1 VRAWVEREGR
11 RAAAS
16 AGGQRGALS
25 LPNILVAQL
34 WHCAKISVKIN
45 RMSLWKKLLWIG
57 VTILGLG
64 AIGVLALSRGEQIS
78 ALWIIVA
85 GLCATAVSYRFYSK
99 WLATKVLVLNDE
111 RATPAVVRNDGKDFV
126 PTNRWMVFGHHF
138 AAIAGPGPL
147 VGPVLA
153 AQFGFL
159 PGTLWILIGATL
171 GGAVHDMIILFA
183 SVRRGGKTL
192 GQMVKE
198 EIGPGVG
205 ALALISV
212 LAIMTILLAV
222 LALVVV
228 QALAKS
234 PWGVFTIAMT
244 IPIAL
249 IMGAGLRS
257 GRVSVTAV
265 TIFGVIG
272 LGFAVWGGQFL
283 AHFPALEIWFR
294 HDEKWIA
301 WAIMIYGLAAS
312 ILPVWM
318 LLTPRD
324 YLSTFLKLGTV
335 AALAIA
341 VVLIHPALQMPAIT
355 KFIDGSG
362 LVFAGPV
369 FPFVCITIACG
380 AVSGFHSLIAS
391 GTTPK
396 MLGRESRIR
405 DIGYG
410 AMVTE
415 MMVALMAMIAACVLQ
430 PGEYFAI
437 NSKGAPTEVVAKV
450 SGAGFPVTEQGMN
463 TLAHN
468 LGESTMFNRAGGAPT
483 FAVGMAHMF
492 AGISSSPTAL
502 ALWYHFAIM
511 FEALFIL
518 TTIDA
523 GTRVGR
529 FLLQDLLGNLW
540 RPLGN
545 TRSWSANF
553 FSSFLLV
560 AAWGWFLYQG
570 IIDPL
575 GGINTLWP
583 LFGLAN
589 QLLSVIALCLATTIL
604 IKMQK
609 TKYLFITL
617 VPLVFMCIVTFS
629 AGYLKIFSANP
640 NLGLLSGAQS
650 FIEKAGSL
658 ETGKAAELVRQAA
671 VWRFDAVV
679 AASFLVLV
687 LLIVLGSANQWWQL
701 IRGTKPVVL
710 RESEFVSIDAAT
722 SGVGSEAVA

>member
-1 VRAWVEREGR
+1 
-11 RAAAS
+11 
-16 AGGQRGALS
+16 
-25 LPNILVAQL
+25 
-34 WHCAKISVKIN
+34 
-45 RMSLWKKLLWIG
+45 MSF
-57 VTILGLG
+57 LGLG
-64 AIGVLALSRGEQIS
+64 AIAILALSQGEQIN

-85 GLCATAVSYRFYSK
+85 GLCAFAISYRFYSK
-99 WLATKVLVLNDE
+99 WLATRVLVLNDE
-111 RATPAVVRNDGKDFV
+111 RATPALVQNDGKDFV

-171 GGAVHDMIILFA
+171 GGGVHDMIVLFA
-183 SVRRGGKTL
+183 SVRRRGKTL

-205 ALALISV
+205 VLALISV
-212 LAIMTILLAV
+212 LAIMIILLAV

-249 IMGAGLRS
+249 IMGAGLRTGWFS
-257 GRVSVTAV
+257 ITWITG
-265 TIFGVIG
+265 FGIVG
-272 LGFAVWGGQFL
+272 LFFAVWGGQFL
-283 AHFPALEIWFR
+283 GNYPAIEAWFR
-294 HDEKWIA
+294 HSDKWLA

-324 YLSTFLKLGTV
+324 YLSTFMKIGTV
-335 AALAIA
+335 AALAVA
-341 VVLIHPALQMPAIT
+341 VVLIHPALQMPALT
-355 KFIDGSG
+355 KFIDGTG

-396 MLGRESRIR
+396 MLERESRIR

-410 AMVTE
+410 AMITE
-415 MMVALMAMIAACVLQ
+415 MMVALMAMIAACVIQ

-437 NSKGAPTEVVAKV
+437 NTKGTPMEVVAKV
-450 SGAGFPVTEQGMN
+450 SAAGFPVTESGM
-463 TLAHN
+463 TDLAQN
-468 LGESTMFNRAGGAPT
+468 LGEQTMFNRAGGAPT

-492 AGISSSPTAL
+492 ARISASPTAL

-545 TRSWSANF
+545 TRSWVAN
-553 FSSFLLV
+553 SFASLLLV

-570 IIDPL
+570 VIDPL

-589 QLLSVIALCLATTIL
+589 QLLSVVALCLGTTLL
-604 IKMQK
+604 IKMDK
-609 TKYLFITL
+609 ARYLFVTL
-617 VPLVFMCIVTFS
+617 LPLLFMSVVTFS
-629 AGYLKIFSANP
+629 AGYIKIFSPDP
-640 NLGLLSGAQS
+640 NLGLLASARSAIAKSAQ
-650 FIEKAGSL
+650 
-658 ETGKAAELVRQAA
+658 AADANAAAVLVRQAA
-671 VWRFDAVV
+671 MYRVDIFV
-679 AASFLVLV
+679 AAAFLVLV
-687 LLIVLGSANQWWQL
+687 LLIVIGSAAEWYRL
-701 IRGTKPVVL
+701 LAGRKRVEL
-710 RESEFVSIDAAT
+710 HEAEFVPLAEVAA
-722 SGVGSEAVA
+722 G

>member
-1 VRAWVEREGR
+1 
-11 RAAAS
+11 
-16 AGGQRGALS
+16 
-25 LPNILVAQL
+25 
-34 WHCAKISVKIN
+34 
-45 RMSLWKKLLWIG
+45 MSIWKKLLWIA
-57 VTILGLG
+57 VTLLGL
-64 AIGVLALSRGEQIS
+64 ASLTIVTLSRGEQIS

-85 GLCATAVSYRFYSK
+85 GLCAAAISYRFYSK

-111 RATPAVVRNDGKDFV
+111 RATPAVVKNDGKDFV

-171 GGAVHDMIILFA
+171 GGAVHDMIVLFA
-183 SVRRGGKTL
+183 SIRRGGKTL
-192 GQMVKE
+192 GQMVKD

-205 ALALISV
+205 LLALVSV
-212 LAIMTILLAV
+212 LAIMINV
-222 LALVVV
+222 LA
-228 QALAKS
+228 
-234 PWGVFTIAMT
+234 
-244 IPIAL
+244 
-249 IMGAGLRS
+249 
-257 GRVSVTAV
+257 
-265 TIFGVIG
+265 
-272 LGFAVWGGQFL
+272 
-283 AHFPALEIWFR
+283 
-294 HDEKWIA
+294 
-301 WAIMIYGLAAS
+301 AA

-335 AALAIA
+335 AMLAAA
-341 VVLIHPALQMPAIT
+341 VVVINPTLQMPAIT

-396 MLGRESRIR
+396 MIRRESRIR
-405 DIGYG
+405 SIGYG

-437 NSKGAPTEVVAKV
+437 NTKGAPTEVIAKV
-450 SGAGFPVTEQGMN
+450 SAAGFPVTEAQMQK
-463 TLAHN
+463 LATN

-492 AGISSSPTAL
+492 ARVSTKPTAL

-529 FLLQDLLGNLW
+529 FLLQDFLGNVW

-545 TRSWSANF
+545 TRSWTANF
-553 FSSFLLV
+553 FSSVLLV
-560 AAWGWFLYQG
+560 AAWGWFLYEG
-570 IIDPL
+570 VIDPL
-575 GGINTLWP
+575 GGINSLWP

-589 QLLSVIALCLATTIL
+589 QLLSVVALCLGTTLL
-604 IKMQK
+604 IKMRK
-609 TKYLFITL
+609 AKYLFVTL
-617 VPLVFMCIVTFS
+617 VPLCFMCAVTFS
-629 AGYLKIFSANP
+629 AGYLKVFSSDSR
-640 NLGLLSGAQS
+640 LGFLSGAQS
-650 FIEKAGSL
+650 LLREASGL
-658 ETGKAAELVRQAA
+658 ADPAKAAELARQAG
-671 VWRFDAVV
+671 VWRFDAFV
-679 AASFLVLV
+679 AVFFLVLV
-687 LLIVLGSANQWWQL
+687 LAIVLGSARQWWQL
-701 IRGTKPVVL
+701 IRRTRRVVL
-710 RESEFVSIDAAT
+710 HESEFVPITPAQLAQF
-722 SGVGSEAVA
+722 

>member
-1 VRAWVEREGR
+1 
-11 RAAAS
+11 
-16 AGGQRGALS
+16 
-25 LPNILVAQL
+25 
-34 WHCAKISVKIN
+34 
-45 RMSLWKKLLWIG
+45 MSLWKKLVWFA
-57 VTILGLG
+57 VAALGTW
-64 AIGVLALSRGEQIS
+64 AVATLALFCGEHIS
-78 ALWIIVA
+78 ALWIVTA
-85 GLCATAVSYRFYSK
+85 GFCALSLSYRFYSK
-99 WLATKVLVLNDE
+99 WLDTKVLVLNDQ
-111 RATPAVVRNDGKDFV
+111 RATPAVLQDDDKDYV
-126 PTNRWMVFGHHF
+126 PTNGWMVFGHHF

-171 GGAVHDMIILFA
+171 GGGVHDMIVLFA
-183 SVRRGGKTL
+183 SIRRGGKTL
-192 GQMVKE
+192 GQMVRE
-198 EIGPGVG
+198 EIGRGVG
-205 ALALISV
+205 LLALVSV
-212 LAIMTILLAV
+212 LAVMIILLAV

-228 QALAKS
+228 QALAES
-234 PWGVFTIAMT
+234 PWGVFTIATT

-249 IMGAGLRS
+249 IMGIGLRT
-257 GRVSVTAV
+257 GKVSVTAV
-265 TIFGVIG
+265 TIFGLLG
-272 LGFAVWGGQFL
+272 LAFGVWGGQFL
-283 AHFPALEIWFR
+283 AHFPAIEGWFR
-294 HDEKWIA
+294 HDQKWLA

-335 AALAIA
+335 AMLAAA
-341 VVLIHPALQMPAIT
+341 VMLINPTLQMPAIT
-355 KFIDGSG
+355 KFINGSG

-410 AMVTE
+410 AMITE
-415 MMVALMAMIAACVLQ
+415 MMVALMALIAASVLQ
-430 PGEYFAI
+430 PGQYFAI
-437 NSKGAPTEVVAKV
+437 NMKGTPTEVVQKV
-450 SGAGFPVTEQGMN
+450 SAEGFPVTEDEMSI
-463 TLAHN
+463 LAQN
-468 LGESTMFNRAGGAPT
+468 LGEKTMFNRAGGAPT

-492 AGISSSPTAL
+492 ARISSSPTAL

-529 FLLQDLLGNLW
+529 FLLQDLLGNVW

-545 TRSWSANF
+545 TRSWTANF
-553 FSSFLLV
+553 FCSVLLV

-570 IIDPL
+570 VVDPL

-589 QLLSVIALCLATTIL
+589 QLLSVIALCLCTTIL

-609 TKYLFITL
+609 TRYLFITL
-617 VPLVFMCIVTFS
+617 VPLLFMCAVPFS
-629 AGYLKIFSANP
+629 AGYLKIFSSDP
-640 NLGLLSGAQS
+640 KLGFLSGAQS
-650 FIEKAGSL
+650 LAIQATEMSDLTKAG
-658 ETGKAAELVRQAA
+658 ELLRQAR
-671 VWRFDAVV
+671 VWQFDAIV
-679 AASFLVLV
+679 AGFFMLFVF
-687 LLIVLGSANQWWQL
+687 LIVVGSASQWWQL

-710 RESEFVSIDAAT
+710 RESEFVPVSNAQPVQA
-722 SGVGSEAVA
+722 

>member
-1 VRAWVEREGR
+1 
-11 RAAAS
+11 
-16 AGGQRGALS
+16 
-25 LPNILVAQL
+25 
-34 WHCAKISVKIN
+34 
-45 RMSLWKKLLWIG
+45 MSLWKKLLWFA
-57 VTILGLG
+57 VSALGLW
-64 AIGVLALSRGEQIS
+64 AIVVLALSRGERIS

-85 GLCATAVSYRFYSK
+85 GLCALCISYRFYSK
-99 WLATKVLVLNDE
+99 WLAAKVLVLNDE
-111 RATPAVVRNDGKDFV
+111 RATPAILQNDSKDYV

-171 GGAVHDMIILFA
+171 GGGVHDMIVLFA
-183 SVRRGGKTL
+183 SIRRGGKTL

-212 LAIMTILLAV
+212 LAIMIILLAV

-228 QALAKS
+228 QALAQS
-234 PWGVFTIAMT
+234 PWGVFTIATT
-244 IPIAL
+244 IPVAL
-249 IMGAGLRS
+249 IMGIGLRT
-257 GRVSVTAV
+257 GKVSVIAI
-265 TIFGVIG
+265 TIFGLLG
-272 LGFAVWGGQFL
+272 LAFGVWGGQFL
-283 AHFPALEIWFR
+283 ANFPAIEAWFR
-294 HDEKWIA
+294 HDQKWLA

-335 AALAIA
+335 AMLAAA
-341 VVLIHPALQMPAIT
+341 VVLIHPTLQMPAIT

-396 MLGRESRIR
+396 MLRRESRIR
-405 DIGYG
+405 TIGYG

-437 NSKGAPTEVVAKV
+437 NMKGAPAGVVAEV
-450 SGAGFPVTEQGMN
+450 AAAGFPVTEVEMQK
-463 TLAHN
+463 LAAN

-483 FAVGMAHMF
+483 FAVGMADMF
-492 AGISSSPTAL
+492 SRVSASPAAL

-529 FLLQDLLGNLW
+529 FLLQDFLGNLW

-545 TRSWSANF
+545 TRSWSANL
-553 FSSFLLV
+553 FSSVLLV
-560 AAWGWFLYQG
+560 AGWGWFLYEG
-570 IIDPL
+570 VIDPL
-575 GGINTLWP
+575 GGINSLWP

-589 QLLSVIALCLATTIL
+589 QLLSVVALCLATTIL
-604 IKMQK
+604 IKTHK
-609 TKYLFITL
+609 AKYVL
-617 VPLVFMCIVTFS
+617 VTVLPLAFMCVVTFS
-629 AGYLKIFSANP
+629 AGYLKVFSP
-640 NLGLLSGAQS
+640 DPRLGFLSGARS
-650 FIEKAGSL
+650 LLHEAAGIADPAR
-658 ETGKAAELVRQAA
+658 AADLVRQAG
-671 VWRFDAVV
+671 VWRFDAMV
-679 AASFLVLV
+679 AIFFLVLV
-687 LLIVLGSANQWWQL
+687 LLIAIGSARQWWQL
-701 IRGTKPVVL
+701 LRGTRRVVL
-710 RESEFVSIDAAT
+710 HESEFVPISAAQLA
-722 SGVGSEAVA
+722 EF

>member
-1 VRAWVEREGR
+1 MT
-11 RAAAS
+11 
-16 AGGQRGALS
+16 
-25 LPNILVAQL
+25 I
-34 WHCAKISVKIN
+34 
-45 RMSLWKKLLWIG
+45 WKKLLWIVVTLLG
-57 VTILGLG
+57 V
-64 AIGVLALSRGEQIS
+64 AAVCVLALSRGEQIS

-111 RATPAVVRNDGKDFV
+111 RATPALVQNDGKDFV

-198 EIGPGVG
+198 EIGPVVG

-244 IPIAL
+244 IPVAF
-249 IMGAGLRS
+249 IMGIGLRT
-257 GRVSVTAV
+257 GKVNVTAI
-265 TIFGVIG
+265 TIFGLLG
-272 LGFAVWGGQFL
+272 LAFGVWGGQFL
-283 AHFPALEIWFR
+283 GHFPMIESWFR
-294 HDEKWIA
+294 HDDRWLA
-301 WAIMIYGLAAS
+301 WAIMTYGLAAS
-312 ILPVWM
+312 ILPVWL

-335 AALAIA
+335 AALAVA
-341 VVLIHPALQMPAIT
+341 VIFIHPTLQMPALT
-355 KFIDGSG
+355 RFIDGSG

-415 MMVALMAMIAACVLQ
+415 MMVALMAMVAACVLL

-437 NSKGAPTEVVAKV
+437 NTKGSPTEVVAKV
-450 SGAGFPVTEQGMN
+450 SAAGFPVTENQMSI
-463 TLAHN
+463 LAHN
-468 LGESTMFNRAGGAPT
+468 LGEDTMFNRAGGAPT

-492 AGISSSPTAL
+492 ARVSASPTAL

-529 FLLQDLLGNLW
+529 FLLQDFLGQLW

-545 TRSWSANF
+545 TRSWSANL
-553 FSSFLLV
+553 FSSVLLV
-560 AAWGWFLYQG
+560 SAWGWFLYQG
-570 IIDPL
+570 VIDPL
-575 GGINTLWP
+575 GGINSLWP

-589 QLLSVIALCLATTIL
+589 QLLSVIALCLGTTIL
-604 IKMQK
+604 IKMGK
-609 TKYLFITL
+609 ARYLWTTL
-617 VPLVFMCIVTFS
+617 VPLCFMIAVTFS

-640 NLGLLSGAQS
+640 KIGFLSGAQML
-650 FIEKAGSL
+650 ILNPATVGGNVDVTK
-658 ETGKAAELVRQAA
+658 QAA
-671 VWRFDAVV
+671 VWRFDALV
-679 AASFLVLV
+679 AAVFLLLV
-687 LLIVLGSANQWWQL
+687 CLIVAGCAREWWRL
-701 IRGTKPVVL
+701 LRGTKPVIL
-710 RESEFVSIDAAT
+710 HESEFVSLSQAKVAT
-722 SGVGSEAVA
+722 T

>member
-1 VRAWVEREGR
+1 M
-11 RAAAS
+11 
-16 AGGQRGALS
+16 
-25 LPNILVAQL
+25 
-34 WHCAKISVKIN
+34 SV
-45 RMSLWKKLLWIG
+45 WKKLLWFA
-57 VTILGLG
+57 VAALGTG
-64 AIGVLALSRGEQIS
+64 AVAVLAISRKEHIS

-85 GLCATAVSYRFYSK
+85 GLCALSISYRFYSK
-99 WLATKVLVLNDE
+99 WLAAKVLVLNDE
-111 RATPAVVRNDGKDFV
+111 RATPAVLQNDSKDFV

-171 GGAVHDMIILFA
+171 GGGVHDMIILFA

-198 EIGPGVG
+198 EIGRGVG
-205 ALALISV
+205 ALALVSV
-212 LAIMTILLAV
+212 LAIMIILLAV

-228 QALAKS
+228 QALAES

-244 IPIAL
+244 IPVAL
-249 IMGAGLRS
+249 IMGVGLRT
-257 GRVSVTAV
+257 GKVNVMAV
-265 TIFGVIG
+265 TIFGLLG
-272 LGFAVWGGQFL
+272 LAFGVWGGQFL
-283 AHFPALEIWFR
+283 GHFPAIEGWFR
-294 HDEKWIA
+294 HDQKWLA
-301 WAIMIYGLAAS
+301 WAIMTYGLAAS

-335 AALAIA
+335 AMLAAA
-341 VVLIHPALQMPAIT
+341 VVLINPTLQMPAIT

-396 MLGRESRIR
+396 MLKRESRIR
-405 DIGYG
+405 SIGYG

-415 MMVALMAMIAACVLQ
+415 MMVALMAMIAACVLL

-437 NSKGAPTEVVAKV
+437 NTKGAPTEVVAKI
-450 SGAGFPVTEQGMN
+450 SAAGFPVTEAQMQK
-463 TLAHN
+463 LATN

-483 FAVGMAHMF
+483 FAVGMADMF
-492 AGISSSPTAL
+492 ARVSAGPTAL
-502 ALWYHFAIM
+502 AVWYHFAIM

-529 FLLQDLLGNLW
+529 FLLQDFLGNLW

-553 FSSFLLV
+553 LSSVLLV
-560 AAWGWFLYQG
+560 SAWGWFLYEG
-570 IIDPL
+570 VIDPL
-575 GGINTLWP
+575 GGINSLWP

-589 QLLSVIALCLATTIL
+589 QLLSVVALCLGTTLL
-604 IKMQK
+604 IKMHK
-609 TKYLFITL
+609 AKYLFVTL
-617 VPLVFMCIVTFS
+617 APLCFMCAVTFS
-629 AGYLKIFSANP
+629 AGYLKVFSADP
-640 NLGLLSGAQS
+640 RIGFLSGARS
-650 FIEKAGSL
+650 LSRAAAGIADSA
-658 ETGKAAELVRQAA
+658 KAAELVRQAG
-671 VWRFDAVV
+671 VWRFDAFV
-679 AASFLVLV
+679 AVFFLVLV
-687 LLIVLGSANQWWQL
+687 LLIVLGSARQWWQL
-701 IRGTKPVVL
+701 LRGTKRVVL
-710 RESEFVSIDAAT
+710 HESEFVPLARA
-722 SGVGSEAVA
+722 EVAISS

>member
-1 VRAWVEREGR
+1 
-11 RAAAS
+11 
-16 AGGQRGALS
+16 
-25 LPNILVAQL
+25 
-34 WHCAKISVKIN
+34 
-45 RMSLWKKLLWIG
+45 MSLWKKLIWLA
-57 VTILGLG
+57 VAGLG
-64 AIGVLALSRGEQIS
+64 TGAMAVLALSRGEQIS

-85 GLCATAVSYRFYSK
+85 GMCALAISYRFYSK
-99 WLATKVLVLNDE
+99 WLATKVLMLNDE
-111 RATPAVVRNDGKDFV
+111 RATPAVVQNDGRDFV

-205 ALALISV
+205 ALALVSV
-212 LAIMTILLAV
+212 LAIMIILLAV

-234 PWGVFTIAMT
+234 PWGMFTIAMT
-244 IPIAL
+244 IPVAF
-249 IMGAGLRS
+249 IMGIGLRT
-257 GRVSVTAV
+257 GKVNVTAI
-265 TIFGVIG
+265 TIFGLLG
-272 LGFAVWGGQFL
+272 LGFGVWGGQFL
-283 AHFPALEIWFR
+283 GHFPMIESWFR
-294 HDEKWIA
+294 HDDRWIA

-335 AALAIA
+335 AALAVA
-341 VVLIHPALQMPAIT
+341 VIVINPTLQMPALT

-396 MLGRESRIR
+396 MIGRESRIR

-415 MMVALMAMIAACVLQ
+415 MMVALMALIAACVLQ

-437 NSKGAPTEVVAKV
+437 NMKGAPTEVVEKV
-450 SGAGFPVTEQGMN
+450 SASGFPVTESDMSI
-463 TLAHN
+463 LAQN
-468 LGESTMFNRAGGAPT
+468 LGEKTMFNRAGGAPT

-492 AGISSSPTAL
+492 ARVSAGPKAL

-529 FLLQDLLGNLW
+529 FLLQDLLGNIW

-545 TRSWSANF
+545 TRSWSTNF
-553 FSSFLLV
+553 FASVLLV

-570 IIDPL
+570 VVDPL
-575 GGINTLWP
+575 GGINSLWP

-609 TKYLFITL
+609 TRYLFVTI
-617 VPLVFMCIVTFS
+617 VPLVFMCVVTFS
-629 AGYLKIFSANP
+629 AGYLKIFSP
-640 NLGLLSGAQS
+640 DPRLGFLSGAQS
-650 FIEKAGSL
+650 FVEKASAGAP
-658 ETGKAAELVRQAA
+658 EKAAELLRQAS
-671 VWRFDAVV
+671 VWRFDALI
-679 AASFLVLV
+679 AGFFLVLV
-687 LLIVLGSANQWWQL
+687 LLIVIGSAIQWWQFV
-701 IRGTKPVVL
+701 RGTKPVVL
-710 RESEFVSIDAAT
+710 RESEFVPVTQIRA
-722 SGVGSEAVA
+722 

>member
-1 VRAWVEREGR
+1 
-11 RAAAS
+11 
-16 AGGQRGALS
+16 
-25 LPNILVAQL
+25 
-34 WHCAKISVKIN
+34 
-45 RMSLWKKLLWIG
+45 
-57 VTILGLG
+57 
-64 AIGVLALSRGEQIS
+64 
-78 ALWIIVA
+78 
-85 GLCATAVSYRFYSK
+85 
-99 WLATKVLVLNDE
+99 
-111 RATPAVVRNDGKDFV
+111 
-126 PTNRWMVFGHHF
+126 MVFGHHF

-192 GQMVKE
+192 GQIVKE
-198 EIGPGVG
+198 EIGWGVG

-212 LAIMTILLAV
+212 LAIMIILLAV

-257 GRVSVTAV
+257 GKFNVTWITA
-265 TIFGVIG
+265 FGLVG
-272 LGFAVWGGQFL
+272 LIFAVWGGQFL
-283 AHFPALEIWFR
+283 AQYPAIEVWFR
-294 HDEKWIA
+294 HDQKWIA

-335 AALAIA
+335 AALALA
-341 VVLIHPALQMPAIT
+341 VVLLHPTLLMPSISR
-355 KFIDGSG
+355 FVDGSG

-369 FPFVCITIACG
+369 FPFVFITIACG

-405 DIGYG
+405 EIGYG
-410 AMVTE
+410 AIITE
-415 MMVALMAMIAACVLQ
+415 LMVALMAMIAACVLQ

-437 NSKGAPTEVVAKV
+437 NAKGTPTEVVERV
-450 SGAGFPVTEQGMN
+450 SASGFPVTEQQM
-463 TLAHN
+463 TRLASD

-492 AGISSSPTAL
+492 ARISTGPTAL

-529 FLLQDLLGNLW
+529 FLLQDFLGNLW

-545 TRSWSANF
+545 TRSWSANL
-553 FSSFLLV
+553 FSSVLLV
-560 AAWGWFLYQG
+560 AAWGWFLYVG
-570 IIDPL
+570 VIDPL
-575 GGINTLWP
+575 GGINSLWP

-589 QLLSVIALCLATTIL
+589 QLLSVVALCLGTTIL
-604 IKMQK
+604 IKMHK
-609 TKYLFITL
+609 AKYLFVTVL
-617 VPLVFMCIVTFS
+617 PLCFMCAVTFS
-629 AGYLKIFSANP
+629 AGYLKVFSP
-640 NLGLLSGAQS
+640 DPKLGFLSGARS
-650 FIEKAGSL
+650 LLHEAAGIVDPA
-658 ETGKAAELVRQAA
+658 KAADLARQAG
-671 VWRFDAVV
+671 VWQFDALV
-679 AASFLVLV
+679 AISFLVLV
-687 LLIVLGSANQWWQL
+687 LLIVLGSARQWWQL
-701 IRGTKPVVL
+701 LRGTRRVVSH
-710 RESEFVSIDAAT
+710 ESEFVPISAAQLA
-722 SGVGSEAVA
+722 EF

>member
-1 VRAWVEREGR
+1 
-11 RAAAS
+11 
-16 AGGQRGALS
+16 
-25 LPNILVAQL
+25 
-34 WHCAKISVKIN
+34 
-45 RMSLWKKLLWIG
+45 MSLWKKLLWFA
-57 VTILGLG
+57 VSALGLW
-64 AIGVLALSRGEQIS
+64 AIVVLALSRGERIS

-85 GLCATAVSYRFYSK
+85 GLCALCISYRFYSK
-99 WLATKVLVLNDE
+99 WLAAKVLVLNDE
-111 RATPAVVRNDGKDFV
+111 RATPAILQNDSKDYV
-126 PTNRWMVFGHHF
+126 PTNHWMVFGHHF

-171 GGAVHDMIILFA
+171 GGGVHDMIVLFA
-183 SVRRGGKTL
+183 SIRRGGKTL

-212 LAIMTILLAV
+212 LAIMIILLSV

-228 QALAKS
+228 QALAQS
-234 PWGVFTIAMT
+234 PWGVFTIATT
-244 IPIAL
+244 IPVAL
-249 IMGAGLRS
+249 IMGIGLRT
-257 GRVSVTAV
+257 GKVSVIAI
-265 TIFGVIG
+265 TIFGLLG
-272 LGFAVWGGQFL
+272 LAFGVWGGQFL
-283 AHFPALEIWFR
+283 AHFPAIEAWFR
-294 HDEKWIA
+294 HDQKWLA

-335 AALAIA
+335 AMLAGA
-341 VVLIHPALQMPAIT
+341 VVLIHPTLQMPAIT

-396 MLGRESRIR
+396 MLKRESRIR
-405 DIGYG
+405 TIGYG

-437 NSKGAPTEVVAKV
+437 NTKGAPAKVVAEV
-450 SGAGFPVTEQGMN
+450 SAAGFPVTEMEMQK
-463 TLAHN
+463 LAAN

-483 FAVGMAHMF
+483 FAVGMADMF
-492 AGISSSPTAL
+492 SRVSASPAAL

-529 FLLQDLLGNLW
+529 FLLQDFLGNLW

-545 TRSWSANF
+545 TRSWSANL
-553 FSSFLLV
+553 FSSVLLV
-560 AAWGWFLYQG
+560 AGWGWFLYEG
-570 IIDPL
+570 VIDPL
-575 GGINTLWP
+575 GGINSLWP

-589 QLLSVIALCLATTIL
+589 QLLSVVALCLATTIL
-604 IKMQK
+604 IKMHK
-609 TKYLFITL
+609 AKYLFVTVL
-617 VPLVFMCIVTFS
+617 PLAFMCVVTFS
-629 AGYLKIFSANP
+629 AGYLKVFSP
-640 NLGLLSGAQS
+640 DPRLGFLSGARS
-650 FIEKAGSL
+650 LLHEAAGIADPAR
-658 ETGKAAELVRQAA
+658 AADLVRQAG
-671 VWRFDAVV
+671 VWRFDAMV
-679 AASFLVLV
+679 AIFFLVLV
-687 LLIVLGSANQWWQL
+687 LLIAIGSARQWWQL
-701 IRGTKPVVL
+701 LRGTRRVVL
-710 RESEFVSIDAAT
+710 HESEFVPISAAQLA
-722 SGVGSEAVA
+722 EF

>member
-1 VRAWVEREGR
+1 
-11 RAAAS
+11 
-16 AGGQRGALS
+16 
-25 LPNILVAQL
+25 
-34 WHCAKISVKIN
+34 
-45 RMSLWKKLLWIG
+45 MSI
-57 VTILGLG
+57 
-64 AIGVLALSRGEQIS
+64 
-78 ALWIIVA
+78 
-85 GLCATAVSYRFYSK
+85 SYRFYSK
-99 WLATKVLVLNDE
+99 WLAAKVLMLNDE
-111 RATPAVVRNDGKDFV
+111 RATPAMVQSDGKDFV

-171 GGAVHDMIILFA
+171 GGGVHDMIVLFA
-183 SVRRGGKTL
+183 SVRRRGKTI

-198 EIGPGVG
+198 EIGRGVG

-212 LAIMTILLAV
+212 LAIMIILLAV
-222 LALVVV
+222 LSLVVV
-228 QALAKS
+228 QALAES
-234 PWGVFTIAMT
+234 PWGTFTIAMT
-244 IPIAL
+244 IPVAL
-249 IMGAGLRS
+249 VMGFGLRTGKIS
-257 GRVSVTAV
+257 VAWVTA
-265 TIFGVIG
+265 FGIIG
-272 LGFAVWGGQFL
+272 LGLAVWGGQFL
-283 AHFPALEIWFR
+283 HSYPNIENWFR
-294 HDEKWIA
+294 HDQRWLA
-301 WAIMIYGLAAS
+301 WAIISYGLAAS

-335 AALAIA
+335 AALAVA
-341 VVLIHPALQMPAIT
+341 VVALRPMLLMPSVSR
-355 KFIDGSG
+355 FIDGTG
-362 LVFAGPV
+362 PVFAGSA

-396 MLGRESRIR
+396 MVARESRIR

-437 NSKGAPTEVVAKV
+437 NTKGAPSEVVAKI
-450 SGAGFPVTEQGMN
+450 SADGFPVSENQMQE
-463 TLAHN
+463 LATN
-468 LGESTMFNRAGGAPT
+468 LGEKTMFNRAGGAPT

-492 AGISSSPTAL
+492 ARVSARPGAM

-518 TTIDA
+518 TTVDA

-540 RPLGN
+540 RPLGD

-553 FSSFLLV
+553 LASVLLV
-560 AAWGWFLYQG
+560 GAWGWFLYQG
-570 IIDPL
+570 VIDPL
-575 GGINTLWP
+575 GGINSLWP

-589 QLLSVIALCLATTIL
+589 QLLSVIALCLGTTLL

-609 TKYLFITL
+609 TRYLFVTL
-617 VPLVFMCIVTFS
+617 VPLCFMCAVTFS
-629 AGYLKIFSANP
+629 AGYLKIFSVDP
-640 NLGLLSGAQS
+640 RLGFLSGAASLTQNANA
-650 FIEKAGSL
+650 IVDPTKATQL
-658 ETGKAAELVRQAA
+658 MRQAG
-671 VWRFDAVV
+671 VWRFDALV
-679 AASFLVLV
+679 AFSFLALV
-687 LLIVLGSANQWWQL
+687 FLIVAGCAAQWWRL
-701 IRGTKPVVL
+701 LRGTKRIEL
-710 RESEFVSIDAAT
+710 HESKFVALAD
-722 SGVGSEAVA
+722 VNAVSV

>member
-1 VRAWVEREGR
+1 
-11 RAAAS
+11 
-16 AGGQRGALS
+16 
-25 LPNILVAQL
+25 
-34 WHCAKISVKIN
+34 
-45 RMSLWKKLLWIG
+45 MSIWKKLLWFG
-57 VTILGLG
+57 VAALGTRAV
-64 AIGVLALSRGEQIS
+64 AILALSRGEHIS
-78 ALWIIVA
+78 ALWIVIA
-85 GLCATAVSYRFYSK
+85 GFCALSISYRFYSK
-99 WLATKVLVLNDE
+99 WLATKVLVLNEE
-111 RATPAVVRNDGKDFV
+111 RATPAILQNDNKDYV

-171 GGAVHDMIILFA
+171 GGGVHDMIVLFA
-183 SVRRGGKTL
+183 SIRRGGKTL

-198 EIGPGVG
+198 EIGRGVG

-212 LAIMTILLAV
+212 LAIMIILLAV

-228 QALAKS
+228 QALAQS

-249 IMGAGLRS
+249 IMGTGLRT
-257 GRVSVTAV
+257 GKVSVMAV
-265 TIFGVIG
+265 TIFGLLG
-272 LGFAVWGGQFL
+272 LFFAVWGGQFL
-283 AHFPALEIWFR
+283 GNFPALEAWFR
-294 HDEKWIA
+294 HGDRWLA

-312 ILPVWM
+312 VLPVWM

-335 AALAIA
+335 AMLAAA
-341 VVLIHPALQMPAIT
+341 VVLINPTLQMPAIT
-355 KFIDGSG
+355 KFINGSG

-369 FPFVCITIACG
+369 FPFVCITLACG

-396 MLGRESRIR
+396 MIRRESRIR
-405 DIGYG
+405 NIGYG

-430 PGEYFAI
+430 PGQYFAI
-437 NSKGAPTEVVAKV
+437 NSKGTPTEVVARV
-450 SGAGFPVTEQGMN
+450 SNAGFPVTEKEMQ
-463 TLAHN
+463 TLATN

-492 AGISSSPTAL
+492 ARVSAKPSAL

-545 TRSWSANF
+545 TRSWTANF
-553 FSSFLLV
+553 ASSVLLV

-570 IIDPL
+570 VVDPL

-589 QLLSVIALCLATTIL
+589 QLLSVIALCLCTTIL

-609 TKYLFITL
+609 TRYLFITL
-617 VPLVFMCIVTFS
+617 LPLCFMCAVTFS
-629 AGYLKIFSANP
+629 AGYLKIFSSDP
-640 NLGLLSGAQS
+640 KLGFLSGAQS
-650 FIEKAGSL
+650 LAAQVSGMSDPSKAS
-658 ETGKAAELVRQAA
+658 ELLKQAH
-671 VWRFDAVV
+671 VWQFDAIV
-679 AASFLVLV
+679 AGFFMLFVF
-687 LLIVLGSANQWWQL
+687 LIVVGSAAQWWQL

-710 RESEFVSIDAAT
+710 RESEFVP
-722 SGVGSEAVA
+722 VASVELAH

>member
-1 VRAWVEREGR
+1 MA
-11 RAAAS
+11 
-16 AGGQRGALS
+16 
-25 LPNILVAQL
+25 
-34 WHCAKISVKIN
+34 
-45 RMSLWKKLLWIG
+45 LWKKLLWIV
-57 VTILGLG
+57 VTILGL
-64 AIGVLALSRGEQIS
+64 ASVCVLALSRGESVS
-78 ALWIIVA
+78 ALWIVTA
-85 GLCATAVSYRFYSK
+85 GFCAAAISYRFYSK
-99 WLATKVLVLNDE
+99 WLAAKVLVLNDE
-111 RATPAVVRNDGKDFV
+111 RATPAVLQNDNKDYV

-171 GGAVHDMIILFA
+171 GGGVHDMIVLFA
-183 SVRRGGKTL
+183 SIRRGGKTL

-205 ALALISV
+205 VIALISV
-212 LAIMTILLAV
+212 LAIMIILLAV

-249 IMGAGLRS
+249 LMGAGLRS
-257 GRVSVTAV
+257 GLFNVSWITV
-265 TIFGVIG
+265 FGIVG
-272 LGFAVWGGQFL
+272 LFFAVWGGQFL
-283 AHFPALEIWFR
+283 GNFPALEAWFR
-294 HDEKWIA
+294 HSDRWLA
-301 WAIMIYGLAAS
+301 WAIMAYGLAAS

-324 YLSTFLKLGTV
+324 YLSTFLKIGTV
-335 AALAIA
+335 AALAVA
-341 VVLIHPALQMPAIT
+341 VALIHPVLQMPALT
-355 KFIDGSG
+355 KFIDGTG

-396 MLGRESRIR
+396 MIRRESRIR
-405 DIGYG
+405 SIGYG

-437 NSKGAPTEVVAKV
+437 NAKGAPTEVVAKV
-450 SGAGFPVTEQGMN
+450 SAAGFPVTEQQM
-463 TLAHN
+463 THLASD

-492 AGISSSPTAL
+492 ARVSASPTAL

-529 FLLQDLLGNLW
+529 FLLQDFLGNLW

-553 FSSFLLV
+553 LSSVLLV
-560 AAWGWFLYQG
+560 AAWGWFLYEG
-570 IIDPL
+570 VIDPL

-589 QLLSVIALCLATTIL
+589 QLLAAIALCLATTIIL
-604 IKMQK
+604 KM
-609 TKYLFITL
+609 TL
-617 VPLVFMCIVTFS
+617 GAPSTAS
-629 AGYLKIFSANP
+629 ARTDPQQRA
-640 NLGLLSGAQS
+640 
-650 FIEKAGSL
+650 
-658 ETGKAAELVRQAA
+658 
-671 VWRFDAVV
+671 
-679 AASFLVLV
+679 
-687 LLIVLGSANQWWQL
+687 
-701 IRGTKPVVL
+701 
-710 RESEFVSIDAAT
+710 
-722 SGVGSEAVA
+722 

>member
-1 VRAWVEREGR
+1 M
-11 RAAAS
+11 
-16 AGGQRGALS
+16 
-25 LPNILVAQL
+25 
-34 WHCAKISVKIN
+34 SV
-45 RMSLWKKLLWIG
+45 WKKLLWFA
-57 VTILGLG
+57 VAALGTG
-64 AIGVLALSRGEQIS
+64 AVALLALSRREHIS

-85 GLCATAVSYRFYSK
+85 GLCALSISYRFYSK
-99 WLATKVLVLNDE
+99 WLAAKVLVLNDE
-111 RATPAVVRNDGKDFV
+111 RSTPAVLQNDSKDFV

-171 GGAVHDMIILFA
+171 GGGVHDMIILFA

-198 EIGPGVG
+198 EIGRGVG
-205 ALALISV
+205 ALALVSV
-212 LAIMTILLAV
+212 LAIMIILLAV

-228 QALAKS
+228 QALAES

-244 IPIAL
+244 IPVAL
-249 IMGAGLRS
+249 IMGIGLRT
-257 GRVSVTAV
+257 GKVNVLAV
-265 TIFGVIG
+265 TIFGLLG
-272 LGFAVWGGQFL
+272 LAFGVWGGQFL
-283 AHFPALEIWFR
+283 THFPAIEAWFR
-294 HDEKWIA
+294 HDQKWLA

-335 AALAIA
+335 AMLAVA
-341 VVLIHPALQMPAIT
+341 VVLINPTLQMPAIT
-355 KFIDGSG
+355 KFVDGSG
-362 LVFAGPV
+362 PIFAGPV

-396 MLGRESRIR
+396 MLRRESRIR
-405 DIGYG
+405 SIGYG

-415 MMVALMAMIAACVLQ
+415 MMVALMAMIAACVLL

-437 NSKGAPTEVVAKV
+437 NTKGAPTEVVAKI
-450 SGAGFPVTEQGMN
+450 SAAGFPVTEAQMQK
-463 TLAHN
+463 LATN

-483 FAVGMAHMF
+483 FAVGMADMF
-492 AGISSSPTAL
+492 ARVSAGPTAL
-502 ALWYHFAIM
+502 AVWYHFAIM

-529 FLLQDLLGNLW
+529 FLLQDFLGNLW

-553 FSSFLLV
+553 LSSVLLV
-560 AAWGWFLYQG
+560 SAWGWFLYEG
-570 IIDPL
+570 VIDPL
-575 GGINTLWP
+575 GGINSLWP

-589 QLLSVIALCLATTIL
+589 QLLSVVALCLGTTLL
-604 IKMQK
+604 IKMK
-609 TKYLFITL
+609 KVKYLFVTL
-617 VPLVFMCIVTFS
+617 APLCFMCAVTFS
-629 AGYLKIFSANP
+629 AGYLKVFSADP
-640 NLGLLSGAQS
+640 RIGFLSGARFLLREAS
-650 FIEKAGSL
+650 GIADPA
-658 ETGKAAELVRQAA
+658 KAADLVRQAG
-671 VWRFDAVV
+671 VWRFDALV
-679 AASFLVLV
+679 AVFFLVLV
-687 LLIVLGSANQWWQL
+687 LLIVLGSARQWWQL
-701 IRGTKPVVL
+701 VRGTRRVVL
-710 RESEFVSIDAAT
+710 HESEFVPITPAHLAQF
-722 SGVGSEAVA
+722 

>member
-1 VRAWVEREGR
+1 
-11 RAAAS
+11 
-16 AGGQRGALS
+16 
-25 LPNILVAQL
+25 
-34 WHCAKISVKIN
+34 
-45 RMSLWKKLLWIG
+45 MSIWKKLLWFG
-57 VTILGLG
+57 VAALGTWSV
-64 AIGVLALSRGEQIS
+64 AMLALSRGEQVS
-78 ALWIIVA
+78 ALWIVA
-85 GLCATAVSYRFYSK
+85 AGFCALSISYRFYSK
-99 WLATKVLVLNDE
+99 WLATKVLVLNE
-111 RATPAVVRNDGKDFV
+111 ARATPAVLQNDNKDYV

-159 PGTLWILIGATL
+159 PGTIWILIGATL
-171 GGAVHDMIILFA
+171 GGGVHDMIVLFA
-183 SVRRGGKTL
+183 SIRRGGKTL
-192 GQMVKE
+192 GQMVKD

-205 ALALISV
+205 VLALVSV
-212 LAIMTILLAV
+212 LAIMIILLAV

-228 QALAKS
+228 QALAQS
-234 PWGVFTIAMT
+234 PWGVFTIAVT
-244 IPIAL
+244 IPLAL
-249 IMGAGLRS
+249 IMGVALRT
-257 GRVSVTAV
+257 GKVSVVAV
-265 TIFGVIG
+265 TIFGLLG
-272 LGFAVWGGQFL
+272 LAFGVWGGQFL
-283 AHFPALEIWFR
+283 GHFPAIEAWFR
-294 HDEKWIA
+294 HDQKWLA
-301 WAIMIYGLAAS
+301 WAIMFYGLAAS
-312 ILPVWM
+312 VLPVWM

-335 AALAIA
+335 AMLAGA
-341 VVLIHPALQMPAIT
+341 VVLIHPMLQMPAIT

-396 MLGRESRIR
+396 MIRRESRIR
-405 DIGYG
+405 SIGYG

-437 NSKGAPTEVVAKV
+437 NTKGGPTEVVAKV
-450 SGAGFPVTEQGMN
+450 SAAGFPVTEAEMQK
-463 TLAHN
+463 LATD

-492 AGISSSPTAL
+492 ARVSAKPSAL

-529 FLLQDLLGNLW
+529 FLLQDFLGNVW

-553 FSSFLLV
+553 FSSVLLV
-560 AAWGWFLYQG
+560 AAWGWFLYEG
-570 IIDPL
+570 VIDPL
-575 GGINTLWP
+575 GGINSLWP

-589 QLLSVIALCLATTIL
+589 QLLSVVALCLGTTLL
-604 IKMQK
+604 IKMHK
-609 TKYLFITL
+609 GRYLFVTL
-617 VPLVFMCIVTFS
+617 VPLCFMCAVTFS
-629 AGYLKIFSANP
+629 AGYLKVFSSDP
-640 NLGLLSGAQS
+640 RLGFLSGAR
-650 FIEKAGSL
+650 SL
-658 ETGKAAELVRQAA
+658 LREASGMADPAKAAELTRQAG
-671 VWRFDAVV
+671 VWQFDAVV
-679 AASFLVLV
+679 AVFFLVLV
-687 LLIVLGSANQWWQL
+687 LAIVVGSARQWLQL
-701 IRGTKPVVL
+701 IRGTKRVVL
-710 RESEFVSIDAAT
+710 HESEFVSISPAQLAQF
-722 SGVGSEAVA
+722 

>member
-1 VRAWVEREGR
+1 
-11 RAAAS
+11 
-16 AGGQRGALS
+16 
-25 LPNILVAQL
+25 
-34 WHCAKISVKIN
+34 
-45 RMSLWKKLLWIG
+45 LWKKLLWIA
-57 VTILGLG
+57 VTLLGLG
-64 AIGVLALSRGEQIS
+64 SIAILSMSRGEQIN

-85 GLCATAVSYRFYSK
+85 GLCAFAISYRFYSK
-99 WLATKVLVLNDE
+99 WLASKVLLLNDE
-111 RATPAVVRNDGKDFV
+111 RATPAFVQNDGKDFV

-171 GGAVHDMIILFA
+171 GGGVHDMIVLFA
-183 SVRRGGKTL
+183 SVRRRGKTL

-198 EIGPGVG
+198 EIGRGVG

-212 LAIMTILLAV
+212 LAIMIILLAV
-222 LALVVV
+222 LGLVVV

-249 IMGAGLRS
+249 LMGAGLRS
-257 GRVSVTAV
+257 GLFNVSWITA
-265 TIFGVIG
+265 FGIVG
-272 LGFAVWGGQFL
+272 LFFAVWGGQFL
-283 AHFPALEIWFR
+283 GNFPAFEAWFR
-294 HDEKWIA
+294 HSDRWLA
-301 WAIMIYGLAAS
+301 WAIMAYGLAAS

-324 YLSTFLKLGTV
+324 YLSTFLKIGTV
-335 AALAIA
+335 AALAVA
-341 VVLIHPALQMPAIT
+341 VALIHPVLQMPALT
-355 KFIDGSG
+355 KFIDGTG

-396 MLGRESRIR
+396 MLERESRIR

-410 AMVTE
+410 AMITE
-415 MMVALMAMIAACVLQ
+415 MMVALMAMIAACVIQ

-437 NSKGAPTEVVAKV
+437 NTKGTPTEVVAKV
-450 SGAGFPVTEQGMN
+450 SAAGFPVTEPQMAD
-463 TLAHN
+463 LARN
-468 LGESTMFNRAGGAPT
+468 LGEQTMFNRAGGAPT

-492 AGISSSPTAL
+492 ARVSASPTAL

-545 TRSWSANF
+545 TRSWIAN
-553 FSSFLLV
+553 SFASMLLV

-570 IIDPL
+570 VIDPL

-589 QLLSVIALCLATTIL
+589 QLLSVIALCLGTTLL
-604 IKMQK
+604 IKMGK
-609 TKYLFITL
+609 ARYLFITI
-617 VPLVFMCIVTFS
+617 VPLLFMAVVTFS
-629 AGYLKIFSANP
+629 AGYMKIFSADP
-640 NLGLLSGAQS
+640 KIGFLSGTHS
-650 FIEKAGSL
+650 LL
-658 ETGKAAELVRQAA
+658 ETGSGIANASGGADLVRQAN
-671 VWRFDAVV
+671 VWRFDAFV
-679 AASFLVLV
+679 AATFLLLV
-687 LLIVLGSANQWWQL
+687 LLILIGSAAEWYRL
-701 IRGTKPVVL
+701 LAGRKRVEL
-710 RESEFVSIDAAT
+710 HESEFVPLAEVAA
-722 SGVGSEAVA
+722 S